1 MFACLRE
8 EEVQVVKTV
17 LGTED
22 VGVYYRKDT
31 CLGEDKMGNVVIV
44 SEVQSYLILSLKSW
58 FEQAEYEVTMVK
70 ADINAI
76 NKIEETPAVML
87 LYVDENMLEEL
98 QALNFIKDK
107 AAEGDIP
114 LFVVGDLDELNSVE
128 KIISKNLIRQ
138 RFQRPINVNE
148 VVATIS
154 NYERKHGR
162 QNKKKILVVDDSG
175 TMLRNV
181 KGWLEETYQV
191 SLANSAA
198 MAIKAMSTN
207 RPDLVLLDYEMPI
220 VDGKQVLEMI
230 RSEHD
235 FADIPVIFLTSR
247 EDQETRDGAMALKP
261 EGYLLKSMEPTEIV
275 KAIDDFFGGLRRK
288 ELAGL

>member
-1 MFACLRE
+1 
-8 EEVQVVKTV
+8 
-17 LGTED
+17 
-22 VGVYYRKDT
+22 
-31 CLGEDKMGNVVIV
+31 MGNIVIV
-44 SEVQSYLILSLKSW
+44 SEVQSYLIMSLKSW
-58 FEQAEYEVTMVK
+58 FEQAEYDVTMVK

-76 NKIEETPAVML
+76 NKIEETPSAMVL
-87 LYVDENMLEEL
+87 FVDENLLEEL

-114 LFVVGDLDELNSVE
+114 IFTVGDMDELNSAE
-128 KIISKNLIRQ
+128 KIITKNLIRQ

-148 VVATIS
+148 VVSSIS
-154 NYERKHGR
+154 HYEKKHGR
-162 QNKKKILVVDDSG
+162 QKKILVVDDSG

-181 KGWLEETYQV
+181 KGWLEESYQV

-198 MAIKAMSTN
+198 MAIKAISTN

-261 EGYLLKSMEPTEIV
+261 EGYLLKSMEPAEIV
-275 KAIDDFFGGLRRK
+275 QAIDDFFGGLRRK

>member
-1 MFACLRE
+1 
-8 EEVQVVKTV
+8 
-17 LGTED
+17 
-22 VGVYYRKDT
+22 
-31 CLGEDKMGNVVIV
+31 MGNIVIV

-58 FEQAEYEVTMVK
+58 FEQAEYDVTMVG

-76 NKIEETPAVML
+76 NKIEETPAAMV
-87 LYVDENMLEEL
+87 LYVDENLLEEL
-98 QALNFIKDK
+98 QTLNFIKDK

-114 LFVVGDLDELNSVE
+114 IFTVGDLDELNSVE
-128 KIISKNLIRQ
+128 KIITKNLVRQ

-148 VVATIS
+148 VVSSIS
-154 NYERKHGR
+154 HYEKKHGR
-162 QNKKKILVVDDSG
+162 HNKKKILVVDDSG

-181 KGWLEETYQV
+181 KGWLEESYQV

-198 MAIKAMSTN
+198 MAIKAISTN
-207 RPDLVLLDYEMPI
+207 RPDLMLLDYEMPI

-247 EDQETRDGAMALKP
+247 EDQETKDSAMALKP
-261 EGYLLKSMEPTEIV
+261 EGYLLKSMEPGEIIQ
-275 KAIDDFFGGLRRK
+275 AIDDFFGGLRRK
-288 ELAGL
+288 ELTGM

>member
-1 MFACLRE
+1 
-8 EEVQVVKTV
+8 
-17 LGTED
+17 
-22 VGVYYRKDT
+22 
-31 CLGEDKMGNVVIV
+31 MGNIVIV
-44 SEVQSYLILSLKSW
+44 SEVQSYLIMSLKSW
-58 FEQAEYEVTMVK
+58 FEQAEYDVTMVK

-76 NKIEETPAVML
+76 NKIEETPSAMVL
-87 LYVDENMLEEL
+87 FVDENLLEEL

-114 LFVVGDLDELNSVE
+114 IFTVGDMDELNSAE
-128 KIISKNLIRQ
+128 KIITKNLIRQ

-148 VVATIS
+148 VVSSIS
-154 NYERKHGR
+154 HYEKKHR
-162 QNKKKILVVDDSG
+162 HNKKKILVVDDSG

-181 KGWLEETYQV
+181 KGWLEESYQV

-198 MAIKAMSTN
+198 MAIKAISTN

-247 EDQETRDGAMALKP
+247 EDQETRDGAMALNP
-261 EGYLLKSMEPTEIV
+261 EGYLLKSMEPAEIV
-275 KAIDDFFGGLRRK
+275 QAIDDFFGGLRRK

>member
-1 MFACLRE
+1 
-8 EEVQVVKTV
+8 
-17 LGTED
+17 
-22 VGVYYRKDT
+22 
-31 CLGEDKMGNVVIV
+31 MGNVVIV

-76 NKIEETPAVML
+76 NNREETPSVMV

-114 LFVVGDLDELNSVE
+114 IFIVGDMDELNSVE

-154 NYERKHGR
+154 HYERKHGR

-181 KGWLEETYQV
+181 KGWLEESYQV

-198 MAIKAMSTN
+198 MAIKAIATN

-247 EDQETRDGAMALKP
+247 EDQETKDAVMALKP
-261 EGYLLKSMEPTEIV
+261 EGYLLKSMEPGEIV
-275 KAIDDFFGGLRRK
+275 KSIDDFFGGLRRK

>member
-1 MFACLRE
+1 
-8 EEVQVVKTV
+8 
-17 LGTED
+17 
-22 VGVYYRKDT
+22 
-31 CLGEDKMGNVVIV
+31 MGNVVIV
-44 SEVQSYLILSLKSW
+44 SEVQSYLIMSLKSW

-76 NKIEETPAVML
+76 NKIKETPAVML
-87 LYVDENMLEEL
+87 LYVDEKMLEEL

-107 AAEGDIP
+107 AAEEDIP
-114 LFVVGDLDELNSVE
+114 VFIVGDMDELNSVE
-128 KIISKNLIRQ
+128 EIISKNLIRQ

-148 VVATIS
+148 VVASIS
-154 NYERKHGR
+154 HYEQKHGR

-198 MAIKAMSTN
+198 MAIKSLSMN

-220 VDGKQVLEMI
+220 VDGNQVLEML

-247 EDQETRDGAMALKP
+247 EDDESRESAMALKP
-261 EGYLLKSMEPTEIV
+261 EGYLLKSMEPGEIV
-275 KAIDDFFGGLRRK
+275 QAIDDFFGGLRRK

>member
-1 MFACLRE
+1 
-8 EEVQVVKTV
+8 
-17 LGTED
+17 
-22 VGVYYRKDT
+22 
-31 CLGEDKMGNVVIV
+31 MGNVVIV
-44 SEVQSYLILSLKSW
+44 SEVQSYLILSLRSW
-58 FEQAEYEVTMVK
+58 FEQADYEVTMVK

-87 LYVDENMLEEL
+87 LYVDEKMLEEL

-107 AAEGDIP
+107 AAEEDIP
-114 LFVVGDLDELNSVE
+114 IFIVGDMDELNSVE

-148 VVATIS
+148 VVASIS
-154 NYERKHGR
+154 HYEQKHGR

-181 KGWLEETYQV
+181 KGWLEESYQV

-198 MAIKAMSTN
+198 MAIKALATN

-220 VDGKQVLEMI
+220 VDGKQVLEML

-247 EDQETRDGAMALKP
+247 EDPESRESAMALKP
-261 EGYLLKSMEPTEIV
+261 EGYLLKSMEPGEIV
-275 KAIDDFFGGLRRK
+275 HAIDDFFGGLRRK